1 MTTDP
6 ETTGPGST
14 GSEQS
19 TPQKSVDWIAR
30 GISVLTLAGFMA
42 CLGVMLPFVIGYH
55 LLFGWMA
62 YLKRVLST
70 QTLVVSQ
77 LVWLILFLALIV
89 VALHLLLKQGYH
101 WSQRLQ
107 STEPDAAPL
116 NSWPKQWTCSV
127 LLFLLI
133 LAGSGVAITEIGRQV
148 WSMSTGDERLVTA
161 YNSYNAARRN
171 VSKNYLKQIGL
182 ALHNYHDLHDRLPP
196 GGIFNQTGQPQH
208 SWMTQILPYVDQV
221 PLYNKVDFH
230 QPWTSADN
238 RDIFTTELYVY
249 QIPGPR
255 LNRKEP
261 ELPHGYQPA
270 GYAANARVLNV
281 NSGLNF
287 KEIKDG
293 LSNTLL
299 AGEVN
304 SQLKAW
310 GDPTNFREPALGINA
325 HPRGFGG
332 PFKGGANCLL
342 GDGSARFINEN
353 IDPAVLK
360 ALATPNGGEDMSR
373 FQEDW

>member
-6 ETTGPGST
+6 ETAGPGST

-55 LLFGWMA
+55 LLFGWVA

-70 QTLVVSQ
+70 QTLVISQ
-77 LVWLILFLALIV
+77 LVWLIVFLALIV

-107 STEPDAAPL
+107 STEPGVVPL

-133 LAGSGVAITEIGRQV
+133 LVGSGLAVMEIGRQV
-148 WSMSTGDERLVTA
+148 WSMTTGDERLVTA
-161 YNSYNAARRN
+161 YNSYNAARRS
-171 VSKNYLKQIGL
+171 VSKNNLKQIGL
-182 ALHNYHDLHDRLPP
+182 ALHNYHEFNDRLPP
-196 GGIFNQTGQPQH
+196 GGIFDRAGQPQH
-208 SWMTQILPYVDQV
+208 SWITQILPYTDHAS
-221 PLYNKVDFH
+221 LYHKIDFQ
-230 QPWTSADN
+230 QPWTAEANRQPFQTKVNLFEIPNRSSTERNQKQLNGYMPAD
-238 RDIFTTELYVY
+238 
-249 QIPGPR
+249 
-255 LNRKEP
+255 
-261 ELPHGYQPA
+261 
-270 GYAANARVLNV
+270 YAANAHIMNV

-299 AGEVN
+299 VGEVN
-304 SQLKAW
+304 SGVKAW
-310 GDPTNFREPALGINA
+310 GDPTNFRDPILGVNDD
-325 HPRGFGG
+325 PRGFRGANE
-332 PFKGGANCLL
+332 GGAHFLL
-342 GDGSARFINEN
+342 GDGSVRFINEN

-360 ALATPNGGEDMSR
+360 ALATPNGGEDVSD
-373 FQEDW
+373 FLEDW